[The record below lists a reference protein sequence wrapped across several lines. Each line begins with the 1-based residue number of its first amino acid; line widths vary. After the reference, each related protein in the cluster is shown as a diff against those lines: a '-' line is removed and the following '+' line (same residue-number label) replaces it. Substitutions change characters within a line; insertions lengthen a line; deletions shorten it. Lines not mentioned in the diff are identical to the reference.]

1 MNGLQAYKLKKQVFL
16 SCFVN
21 YSDEKGLKNTSEP
34 FIGSGQISKQISGI
48 A

>member
-21 YSDEKGLKNTSEP
+21 YSDEKGLKNTCEP
-34 FIGSGQISKQISGI
+34 FIGSGADINQISGT